1 MNSDHPGAHQLPFS
15 SSLSPAASLLSSW
28 QPTLAEHL
36 HYSREDT
43 AWAFKEPTFQKSR
56 DEDIDNTGQCAE
68 PCNSY
73 GKKVRLDPHR
83 VTERTFAGLK
93 SALCFKWVANKGLL
107 CIAGNSAQR
116 NVSAWMG
123 GELGEQMHVC
133 VWPSP
138 STARLEFHSGA
149 DQLCPHANFFLI

>member
-1 MNSDHPGAHQLPFS
+1 M
-15 SSLSPAASLLSSW
+15 
-28 QPTLAEHL
+28 AEHL

-73 GKKVRLDPHR
+73 GMKVRLDPHR

-123 GELGEQMHVC
+123 GELGEECSLVAKSCPTLLRPHGSSVC
-133 VWPSP
+133 GILW
-138 STARLEFHSGA
+138 ARILERVAISSSKGSFQPR
-149 DQLCPHANFFLI
+149 DQTRISYIVGGYFA